1 MHLTRIFFFD
11 FLYMQVFLSV
21 MWHGGYLGAAYYDD
35 ESAQVYLLR
44 DVIERD
50 SFILMKQCKKISMDV

>member
-1 MHLTRIFFFD
+1 
-11 FLYMQVFLSV
+11 

-50 SFILMKQCKKISMDV
+50 SFILMKQCKKICEHLLTFHCRDVRPTGTKW